1 MQCTDAA
8 RVHRLVVN
16 GKEVKLGRPCFA
28 VIDTGTTG
36 LSISD
41 TLYESPEELPLAGA
55 AMRDVRVEFLTEEG
69 EQQQQQQQREP
80 PNVVALSATSRRK
93 QEVEVLQQGQEQREQ
108 EQQRER
114 EDREQ
119 FPLVVTSVPVPW
131 FEQAADYTSAKQRA
145 AAAEARRALL
155 GTVEGPHVLFVG
167 LAFLANRVL
176 TIDTDTL
183 RMTVT

>member
-1 MQCTDAA
+1 M
-8 RVHRLVVN
+8 
-16 GKEVKLGRPCFA
+16 
-28 VIDTGTTG
+28 
-36 LSISD
+36 
-41 TLYESPEELPLAGA
+41 
-55 AMRDVRVEFLTEEG
+55 
-69 EQQQQQQQREP
+69 
-80 PNVVALSATSRRK
+80 
-93 QEVEVLQQGQEQREQ
+93 LQQGQEQREQ

-114 EDREQ
+114 EDQEQ